1 MNDNNTLHFDFLLEQ
16 ERLSSRPFRMR
27 FIIPVLGLLCLLA
40 PVVVWMEEI
49 ALVNGI
55 ASKKQLLGVEM
66 ANLKTK
72 HAYVLKERAEEKELT
87 AQLQQLEFYRT
98 SKNVVGTTL
107 ANLTNCVSSRIQL
120 TELRL
125 RTQTSAPFNG
135 LQARPQNALE
145 LAKLCPTNQ
154 IEGVTLRLVGR
165 SVQSGG
171 NPGEVNSFLQA
182 LQDPAFASF
191 VNQTNKPKVSFQEET
206 FSVSPQLGEGRQQ
219 EVVLFEIVYECL
231 PRRFR

>member
-1 MNDNNTLHFDFLLEQ
+1 MNDNNTLHFDFLLEH

-27 FIIPVLGLLCLLA
+27 FIIPVLSLLCLL
-40 PVVVWMEEI
+40 VSGVVWMEEI
-49 ALVNGI
+49 LKENGI
-55 ASKKQLLGVEM
+55 TSNKQLLGVKIS
-66 ANLKTK
+66 NLKTK
-72 HAYVLKERAEEKELT
+72 HAYVLKERAEEKELA

-98 SKNVVGTTL
+98 SKNAVGATL

-125 RTQTSAPFNG
+125 RTQTAAPLNG
-135 LQARPQNALE
+135 FQVRPQNALE

-171 NPGEVNSFLQA
+171 NPGEVNSFLHA
-182 LQDPAFASF
+182 LQDPAFTSLIS
-191 VNQTNKPKVSFQEET
+191 QTIKPKVSFQEELSST
-206 FSVSPQLGEGRQQ
+206 SVQLGEGHQQ
-219 EVVLFEIVYECL
+219 EIVLFEIVYECL
-231 PRRFR
+231 PRRFL

>member
-1 MNDNNTLHFDFLLEQ
+1 MNDTNTLHFDFLLEH

-27 FIIPVLGLLCLLA
+27 FILPVLGLLCLLA
-40 PVVVWMEEI
+40 PVVVLMEEI
-49 ALVNGI
+49 TQVNGV
-55 ASKKQLLGVEM
+55 ALKKQLLRAEIG
-66 ANLKTK
+66 NLKTK

-87 AQLQQLEFYRT
+87 AQLQQLEFYRA
-98 SKNVVGTTL
+98 SKNAVGTTL

-125 RTQTSAPFNG
+125 RTQTVAPFNG
-135 LQARPQNALE
+135 LQSRPQNVLE

-165 SVQSGG
+165 SVQSGD
-171 NPGEVNSFLQA
+171 NPGEVNSLLQA
-182 LQDPAFASF
+182 LQGPAFTSLISP
-191 VNQTNKPKVSFQEET
+191 TNKPKVSFQEEL
-206 FSVSPQLGEGRQQ
+206 FSASAPFGEGHQQ
-219 EVVLFEIVYECL
+219 EIVLFDIVYDCL